1 MATIVCLERDSL
13 GLQFTLPNLKGAHEW
28 RDYPFTTPE
37 QVAPRLRD
45 ADIVVV
51 NKVVLNESLLGQ
63 LPKLKCIA
71 VSATGVNNVDLSAA
85 SRLGIKVCNI
95 QRYSGDG
102 VAEHTFMLMLALR
115 RSLISYHKAQQ
126 SGHWQECGQ
135 FFYADFPIDNL
146 KGQTLGLIGSGDL
159 GQHVANIAK
168 AFGMNV
174 LFAARKGQAPS
185 NGKIEFNQLLEQS
198 DIVSIH
204 CPLTPE
210 TQNLIGE
217 AEFARM
223 KETAMLIN
231 TARGGIVN
239 EQALLYALES
249 KQIAGAG
256 FDVSEQEPPTADS
269 PLMQAAQYDN
279 CIVTPHIAWAS
290 QQSRQ
295 ILIDQLIDNI
305 QSFLDGHPKH
315 LVN

>member
-1 MATIVCLERDSL
+1 MAIVVCLERDSL
-13 GLQFTLPNLKGAHEW
+13 GLQFTLPSLNGEHEW
-28 RDYPFTTPE
+28 RDYPNTTPE

-45 ADIVVV
+45 ADVVVV
-51 NKVVLNESLLGQ
+51 NKVVLNESVLSQ

-71 VSATGVNNVDLSAA
+71 VSATGVNNIDLGAA

-115 RSLISYHKAQQ
+115 RNLIAYNQAQQ
-126 SGHWQECGQ
+126 SGHWQACGQ

-159 GQHVANIAK
+159 GQHVAHIAQ
-168 AFGMNV
+168 AFGMKV
-174 LFAARKGQAPS
+174 LFAARKGQAAS
-185 NGKIEFNQLLEQS
+185 NGKVDFEQLLEQS
-198 DIVSIH
+198 DVVSVH

-217 AEFARM
+217 PEFAKM
-223 KETAMLIN
+223 KATAILIN

-239 EQALLYALES
+239 EQALLQALEA

-256 FDVSEQEPPTADS
+256 FDVSEQEPPEDNS
-269 PLMQAAQYDN
+269 PLMKAAQYDN

-295 ILIDQLIDNI
+295 ILIDQLIHNI